1 MLNGGEGELDRRKG
15 PVDQGPQALGGL
27 LAFYLA
33 SMVFKEFLK

>member
-1 MLNGGEGELDRRKG
+1 MLNEGEGELDRRKG

-27 LAFYLA
+27 LTFYLA